1 VALVDRR
8 WAFVGVLALGLAL
21 SPSGC
26 DRGKTPTPPEA
37 GAPET
42 EPETNGTYDG
52 SSAYRA
58 HDANLGPQ
66 KGPRKRPEP
75 AQVTGRDAALAAVA
89 GDNPEGALAF
99 LTEHVQGEPGDLDA
113 RLALARAQV
122 YVGNFEAAAATL
134 ADPKGAPDDPDVVV
148 RRSILAERNGNA
160 IEAVKWLEATVAKHP
175 DHLPARGQ
183 LLWMLGRTGKVDTPR
198 AKAILEGLYDAY
210 DAGRGTNAAELLA
223 VAQAALSRGSTGGFQ
238 DGNSVLQD
246 AEEAAPA
253 KEGSWIGD
261 RVLLVRGAVF
271 LRKYAQ
277 SEAAETFELI
287 LERDPWHPD
296 ALVGM
301 ARVHVAGLRFA
312 DASRYAEEALQVA
325 PGHPDAHAVLAEI
338 AIIEGRHEEASERI
352 TKHVLSSNP
361 SHRAGHAVLAS
372 LAIYRNDRKA
382 YERSRDAVLG
392 VHPTDGDFFTHIAD
406 VLGFLHL
413 YPESD
418 EVLREAVALAPE
430 DPYVLSALGLNQLR
444 IGKEKAA
451 RASLAAAWKGDRFN
465 ERTRNVLDLYED
477 TIDKRYGE
485 RTLGDLTVRLPDEDR
500 DFVEGALVGSI
511 SRTRAELDAAYHIKP
526 KNLRVEFYADPQAFS
541 VRTVGVPSLGALAVC
556 FGPVITF
563 VGPYTGAYNMDMVV
577 RHELAHTYAIQLSA
591 GRVPRWFTEGLSEWE
606 SELEDPAYARESAEL
621 LSQARAAG
629 KLRRLSELE
638 LAFIR
643 AESGLMMEVAY
654 ATAAYAMRYI
664 GSTYGRDKVVAMLQ
678 GYAKGRSTDALF
690 TEHLGKNV
698 ATVEKEFEQWFFAEL
713 DRKVSGWDPSAEGE
727 PDARHETLER
737 AMRMA
742 ESGDIPGATHE
753 LEALVQKDGD
763 GYTVRMML
771 ARLLVDA
778 SKGGAAVRHLEK
790 ARKFHTEAIEPLVM
804 LANLARDQGN
814 VDEEKRRLSEALE
827 IDGDSLEPAARLLM
841 LGHVTGDKKAVALA
855 RRRVTAIAPLHPIT
869 LCDEALRLAKD
880 GKKADGKKFLDRG
893 AGTLAAGV
901 GPSDTFVVASLAAA
915 ALGDQSRAKQLAEAA
930 RADGK
935 LPKVASDKLVK

>member
-1 VALVDRR
+1 M
-8 WAFVGVLALGLAL
+8 LALGLSL

-26 DRGKTPTPPEA
+26 ERGKTPTPPEA
-37 GAPET
+37 GAAPAKPESK
-42 EPETNGTYDG
+42 GTYDA

-58 HDANLGPQ
+58 HDAKLAPEQ
-66 KGPRKRPEP
+66 GPRKRPDP

-89 GDNPEGALAF
+89 ADNPEGALAF
-99 LTEHVQGEPGDLDA
+99 LETHVQAEPADLDA
-113 RLALARAQV
+113 RLALSRAQV
-122 YVGNFEAAAATL
+122 YVGKFDEAAATL
-134 ADPKGAPDDPDVVV
+134 ADPKGAPNDPDVVV
-148 RRSILAERNGNA
+148 RRSVIAERTGKAAEA
-160 IEAVKWLEATVAKHP
+160 IQWLEAATAKHP
-175 DHLPARGQ
+175 DHLPVRGE
-183 LLWMLGRTGKVDTPR
+183 LLWMLGRTGKIDTPR
-198 AKAILEGLYDAY
+198 AKALLEGLYDAY
-210 DAGRGTNAAELLA
+210 DAGRGTSAAELLA

-246 AEEAAPA
+246 AEEAAPV

-277 SEAAETFELI
+277 NEAAETFGLI

-325 PGHPDAHAVLAEI
+325 PGHPDAHTVLAEI

-352 TKHVLSSNP
+352 TKHVLTANP
-361 SHRAGHAVLAS
+361 SHRGGHAVLSS
-372 LAIYRNDRKA
+372 LAIYQNDRKA
-382 YERSRDAVLG
+382 YERSRDAVLA

-406 VLGFLHL
+406 ILGFLHL

-418 EVLREAVALAPE
+418 EVLREAVGLAPD

-477 TIDKRYGE
+477 TIDKHYGE
-485 RTLGDLTVRLPDEDR
+485 KTLGDLTVRLPDEDR

-511 SRTRAELDAAYHIKP
+511 SRTRSELDAAYHIKP
-526 KNLRVEFYADPQAFS
+526 KNLRVEFYSDPQAFS

-621 LSQARAAG
+621 LAQARAAG

-664 GSTYGRDKVVAMLQ
+664 GSTYGREKVVAMLQ

-690 TEHLGKNV
+690 SEHLGKNV
-698 ATVEKEFEQWFFAEL
+698 AAVEKEFEQWFFAEL
-713 DRKVSGWDPSAEGE
+713 DRKVSGWDPSGEGE
-727 PDARHETLER
+727 PDARHETFER
-737 AMRMA
+737 ALRMA
-742 ESGDIPGATHE
+742 DSGDIPGATHE

-771 ARLLVDA
+771 AKLLVDS
-778 SKGGAAVRHLEK
+778 SKGSAAVRHLEK

-814 VDEEKRRLSEALE
+814 VDEEKRRLTEALE

-855 RRRVTAIAPLHPIT
+855 RRRVGAIAPLHPIT
-869 LCDEALRLAKD
+869 LCDEALRLAND
-880 GKKADGKKFLDRG
+880 GKKADAKKFLDRG

-915 ALGDQSRAKQLAEAA
+915 ALGDQSRAKQLAKSA

-935 LPKVASDKLVK
+935 LPKIASDKLPK